1 MTGAAAGRGTPA
13 TGACTTSVRVGTNF
27 GGTRGGEV
35 AISTP
40 FQHQVMPGD
49 GIAARGVLLPTQ
61 SSMPPIL
68 LIDGTHHLDQTQETL
83 ETRRHLAVQIQKH
96 FMVRNLA
103 QLTGQHDRGSGNL
116 VFIRIG
122 KAMGNKVLR

>member
-1 MTGAAAGRGTPA
+1 
-13 TGACTTSVRVGTNF
+13 
-27 GGTRGGEV
+27 
-35 AISTP
+35 
-40 FQHQVMPGD
+40 
-49 GIAARGVLLPTQ
+49 
-61 SSMPPIL
+61 MPPIL

-83 ETRRHLAVQIQKH
+83 ETGRHLAVQIQKH